1 MNRHGVLILLL
12 VLAIITF
19 LDRIAIASAGPQ
31 IQREL
36 GISPELWGWILGSFV
51 LSYGLFEIPTG
62 MLGDRSGQRR
72 VLTRIVVWWSVFTSL
87 TGAAFSF
94 TQLLAIRFLFGA
106 GEAGAYPNMSG
117 TVSKWF
123 TARERARTQGYIWAA
138 SRFGGALAPIIVVPL
153 QMHLGWRLTFV
164 IFGAVGLIWVFVWR
178 TLYRDPPQP
187 FPSSI
192 KAPVAIPWR
201 ILVRSRQLWLIF
213 SMYFCYAWGS
223 WFYFGWFPVYLVK
236 GAGFSEAQ
244 MGIFAALPF
253 LLGTVG
259 NLVGGHLSDYLVRRL
274 GLKAGRRIVGV
285 ASLGG
290 SAMLLIAMT
299 QTHNHA
305 AIVVS
310 SSLGFGVADLMLPA
324 AWAVCLDVGR
334 SHAGLVT
341 GVMNTAG
348 QMGGFVCSVLFGYV
362 VRATSSYNTPV
373 VGVAVMVMIAAA
385 LFAYID
391 PTRQVIEDH
400 SIEMP
405 AR

>member
-1 MNRHGVLILLL
+1 VNRHGVLILLVL
-12 VLAIITF
+12 LAIITF

-51 LSYGLFEIPTG
+51 LSYGAFEIPTG
-62 MLGDRSGQRR
+62 MLGDRLGQRR
-72 VLTRIVVWWSVFTSL
+72 VLTRIVVWWSAFTSL

-106 GEAGAYPNMSG
+106 GEAGAYPNISG
-117 TVSKWF
+117 TLSKWF
-123 TARERARTQGYIWAA
+123 PASERARTQGYIWAA

-153 QMHLGWRLTFV
+153 QMHVGWRLTFV
-164 IFGAVGLIWVFVWR
+164 LFGAVGLIWAFVWR
-178 TLYRDPPQP
+178 TLYRDPQP
-187 FPSSI
+187 WPSS
-192 KAPVAIPWR
+192 KNETRVAISWR
-201 ILVRSRQLWLIF
+201 TLIRSRQLWLIF

-253 LLGTVG
+253 LFGTAG
-259 NLVGGHLSDYLVRRL
+259 NLVGGHLSDYLVKRL

-290 SAMLLIAMT
+290 SAMLLIGMAMT
-299 QTHNHA
+299 RNHV

-324 AWAVCLDVGR
+324 AWAVCLDVGK

-362 VRATSSYNTPV
+362 VRATSSYNVPV
-373 VGVAVMVMIAAA
+373 CAVAAMVMIAAA
-385 LFAYID
+385 LFAFID
-391 PTRQVIEDH
+391 PTRQLVEDH
-400 SIEMP
+400 STEMV
-405 AR
+405 AQ